1 MTLTYLPK
9 IACAENL
16 AVGHRHDVGASWAG
30 PIRSRSDPLLKNC
43 SSKFRVCR

>member
-30 PIRSRSDPLLKNC
+30 EFEPKRPLLKNC
-43 SSKFRVCR
+43 SSFRVCR